1 MEDDLERRALE
12 RIGRTLREKYRLE
25 RLLGVGGMAAV
36 YAAEHRNGRHVAV
49 KMLHPELSMHR
60 EIRERFLRE
69 GQAANR
75 VGHPGAVA
83 VLDDDVSDDGAA
95 FLVMELLEGDSLEN
109 LSQRGVLSE
118 SVLCAV
124 AVELLGVLAAAHEH
138 GIVHRDIKPANLF
151 VTNDGQLKVLDF
163 GIARVTSS
171 SAGAT
176 QTGMMLGT
184 PAFMAPEQA
193 LGRTQQIDARTDLW
207 AVGATLFSLASGQ
220 SVHPAETAQETAIKA
235 ATQPAPSLAT
245 LCPSL
250 KRELVQIIDT
260 ALAFE
265 AASRWPSASAM
276 REAIQAAGYSG
287 ASARADL
294 QALVSGAEGALL
306 GAPLPAQHAAP
317 RSTDWASVTG
327 AAAAS
332 SRGRAA
338 ARPLVSRAL
347 LGLAALVILG
357 SLTAAWRARG
367 RSTEPVASSAAATAT
382 SVIETAP
389 APASPSV
396 SSSSS
401 PVQTPATPA
410 AQASTR
416 PALAPPAAAS
426 QARIGVATPKSS
438 VATVSTSSP
447 EPAAKPK
454 QSCSPPYVLDA
465 SGNKRWKRECL

>member
-1 MEDDLERRALE
+1 MEDELERRALE
-12 RIGRTLREKYRLE
+12 RIGSTLREKYRLE

-49 KMLHPELSMHR
+49 KMLHPELSIHR

-83 VLDDDVSDDGAA
+83 VLDDDVTEDGAA

-109 LSQRGVLSE
+109 LSQRGVLAE
-118 SVLCAV
+118 AVLCAV

-163 GIARVTSS
+163 GIARVTSG

-176 QTGMMLGT
+176 QTGVMLGT

-193 LGRTQQIDARTDLW
+193 LGRTQEIDARTDLW
-207 AVGATLFSLASGQ
+207 AVGATLFSLASGHT
-220 SVHPAETAQETAIKA
+220 VHSAETAQETVIRA
-235 ATQPAPSLAT
+235 ATQAAPSLAT
-245 LCPSL
+245 VCPSL

-265 AASRWPSASAM
+265 AAARWPSANAM
-276 REAIQAAGYSG
+276 RDAFVAAGYSG

-294 QALVSGAEGALL
+294 QALASGAEGALL
-306 GAPLPAQHAAP
+306 GAPLPTEHAAP

-332 SRGRAA
+332 SKGRAGA
-338 ARPLVSRAL
+338 KPLVTGAL
-347 LGLAALVILG
+347 VALAALVLLG
-357 SLTAAWRARG
+357 SLTAAWRARSS
-367 RSTEPVASSAAATAT
+367 STEPAESSGAATST
-382 SVIETAP
+382 STIETARVLT
-389 APASPSV
+389 SPSA

-401 PVQTPATPA
+401 PVQAPTLPA
-410 AQASTR
+410 AQANTR
-416 PALAPPAAAS
+416 PALAPPATAPQS
-426 QARIGVATPKSS
+426 GIGVAAPKSS
-438 VATVSTSSP
+438 VTTVSTSSP

-454 QSCSPPYVLDA
+454 QNCTPPYVLDA